1 MEKLDCRAGFSYFT
15 DFLFFFFFQFFV
27 EGLSFGKF
35 LVACYV
41 LPSFLLYTSSKYIHS
56 RGSIFEYLIWLWLFP
71 RPLNT
76 IKWEWMWILVGVG
89 HCPQGG
95 NFFWRPLYF
104 GFSSFYLMSGIFIRW
119 PLYSIWKYAVE
130 YFMDS
135 WTVVVDFPIYKLWI
149 FWGS

>member
-15 DFLFFFFFQFFV
+15 DFLFFCSFFV

-41 LPSFLLYTSSKYIHS
+41 LPSFLLYTSSKYIHF

-76 IKWEWMWILVGVG
+76 IKIWMDVD
-89 HCPQGG
+89 
-95 NFFWRPLYF
+95 
-104 GFSSFYLMSGIFIRW
+104 FSWSW
-119 PLYSIWKYAVE
+119 PLSTGWQLFLAATAFWIQLVLLDEWHFYPMA
-130 YFMDS
+130 
-135 WTVVVDFPIYKLWI
+135 TVFHMEIRRWI
-149 FWGS
+149 FHG